1 MERFLAE
8 ICSPAWNLEQD
19 RGRTW
24 SEATALL
31 AAHHPQHKHL
41 IEAYRSRWHEMLGG
55 PIEGT
60 VAILRDLKDTEVPLF
75 GLTNWSHET
84 FPQALELYDFL
95 GWFQAIIV
103 SGQERLVK
111 PDPRIYR
118 LLTEQ
123 VRAGPRQ
130 PGVYRRQSGKCR
142 RGDPAWHARHSFHRS
157 GDAPHGAGR
166 AESVTELTSHGPSRR
181 SRCIGY
187 HHPAASGR
195 RRSSVRA
202 SSASAPPSRWPAR
215 ACRWCCAKKGMSAAS
230 SPAAIGAG
238 AGKWAAIRASCR

>member
-1 MERFLAE
+1 MQTKHTGVVFDLGGVLIDWNPRHLYRKLFPDDEPAMERFLAE

-24 SEATALL
+24 AEATALL
-31 AAHHPQHKHL
+31 AARHPQHKHL

-60 VAILRDLKDTEVPLF
+60 VAILSDLKDAEVPLF

-103 SGQERLVK
+103 SGRERLVK

-118 LLTEQ
+118 LLTDRYGLDLGSL
-123 VRAGPRQ
+123 VYIDDN
-130 PGVYRRQSGKCR
+130 PGNAAAATRLGMH
-142 RGDPAWHARHSFHRS
+142 GIHFTDPATLR
-157 GDAPHGAGR
+157 
-166 AESVTELTSHGPSRR
+166 TELVALNLLR
-181 SRCIGY
+181 S
-187 HHPAASGR
+187 
-195 RRSSVRA
+195 
-202 SSASAPPSRWPAR
+202 
-215 ACRWCCAKKGMSAAS
+215 
-230 SPAAIGAG
+230 
-238 AGKWAAIRASCR
+238 